1 MDAGAGLGQ
10 YQAVRAGMDLLVHA
24 DALELLLSKR
34 AGSGPSGDIGAVIPL
49 VTLMNPSLYHNPLYA
64 VLPVHSSNPQPYDQA
79 KRYIRAVFITV
90 TFCAWFAD

>member
-49 VTLMNPSLYHNPLYA
+49 VTL
-64 VLPVHSSNPQPYDQA
+64 
-79 KRYIRAVFITV
+79 T
-90 TFCAWFAD
+90 